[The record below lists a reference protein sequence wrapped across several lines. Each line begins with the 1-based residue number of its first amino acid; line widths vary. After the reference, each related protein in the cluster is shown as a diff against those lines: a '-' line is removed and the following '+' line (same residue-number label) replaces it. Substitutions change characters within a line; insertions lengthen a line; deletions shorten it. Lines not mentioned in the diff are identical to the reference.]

1 MRNEKPASGFEAAAD
16 LHVTGGKDAAEKLSE
31 TRETALLLLLGD
43 LTHNGTYRQLN
54 AVRTVLSR
62 FNGNWAAVP
71 GNHDVRQG
79 NWKHFFSV
87 EPPVFKWRNKVFHGL
102 DSSSGKVPEKQVKS
116 IRKVKPDVVFLHHV
130 VYSETPWEG
139 GFYRVKNREELQEAF
154 NETGV
159 DLVLQGHRHI
169 ADSVK
174 VDRVRY
180 VTLAPYIVN
189 D

>member
-1 MRNEKPASGFEAAAD
+1 MLPAAVNIAAD
-16 LHVTGGKDAAEKLSE
+16 LHVTGARDAAEKLSE

-71 GNHDVRQG
+71 GNHDVKQ
-79 NWKHFFSV
+79 NVWKHFFSV
-87 EPPVFKWRNKVFHGL
+87 EPPVFKWRNRVFHGL

-116 IRKVKPDVVFLHHV
+116 IREVKPDVVFLHHV

-139 GFYRVKNREELQEAF
+139 GFFRVKNRAELLKAF
-154 NETGV
+154 NEADV

-169 ADSVK
+169 ADEAWLNGTK
-174 VDRVRY
+174 Y
-180 VTLAPYIVN
+180 LTLAPKS
-189 D
+189 

>member
-1 MRNEKPASGFEAAAD
+1 MLPAAVNVAAD
-16 LHVTGGKDAAEKLSE
+16 LHVTGARDAAEKLSE

-87 EPPVFKWRNKVFHGL
+87 EPSVFKWRNRVFHGL

-116 IRKVKPDVVFLHHV
+116 IREVKPDVVFLHHV

-139 GFYRVKNREELQEAF
+139 GFFRVKNREKLLRAF
-154 NETGV
+154 NEADV

-169 ADSVK
+169 ADK
-174 VDRVRY
+174 AFLDGTKY
-180 VTLAPYIVN
+180 LTLAPKS
-189 D
+189 